1 MPRRPNSGMRLAISD
16 GFDDAKNYRVKL
28 NEIEE
33 RESQYADAK
42 KGSMALV
49 WKMSIY
55 DENGVAFEDTSTGL
69 TFELWGWTGD
79 STFANASTGQR
90 SKARQYTEAFM
101 GRELSDD
108 EINEL
113 IDAGFENALV
123 GKVALASLE
132 IVTTTE
138 GSERISILKLRPVR
152 DQAAQ
157 RAPTLP
163 PSPPSPPSTT
173 RQQRIDEA

>member
-1 MPRRPNSGMRLAISD
+1 MRLTISD
-16 GFDDAKNYRVKL
+16 GFDDSKNYRVKL
-28 NEIEE
+28 VEIEE

-49 WKMSIY
+49 WKMNVY

-108 EINEL
+108 EINDL

-123 GKVALASLE
+123 DKVALASLE
-132 IVTTTE
+132 IVTTAE
-138 GSERISILKLRPVR
+138 GSERISILKLRPADR
-152 DQAAQ
+152 PSRGQAAQ
-157 RAPTLP
+157 PTPTAPAA
-163 PSPPSPPSTT
+163 PSAA
-173 RQQRIDEA
+173 RQRRIDEA